1 MRWPPELPFVG
12 LVLGVSS
19 PLDYEEG
26 VTIEARRGD
35 RILPGIDD
43 SELSELIANSLE

>member
-26 VTIEARRGD
+26 VSFEARRGD
-35 RILPGIDD
+35 PLVPGIDD
-43 SELSELIANSLE
+43 SELSGLIANSLE